1 MLFEMFWN
9 DFFARQMGVNFSSS
23 GLRSL
28 FSFKFH
34 SVCNLINYT
43 DNSDFHWYLNEN
55 IEKNL
60 LSDNLIQLLW
70 NFIKVLGQDWNM
82 SGRNMLNLVL

>member
-34 SVCNLINYT
+34 SVCNLNNYT
-43 DNSDFHWYLNEN
+43 DNSDFHWYLNG
-55 IEKNL
+55 KNYVYIIL
-60 LSDNLIQLLW
+60 RKIYFLIT
-70 NFIKVLGQDWNM
+70 
-82 SGRNMLNLVL
+82 